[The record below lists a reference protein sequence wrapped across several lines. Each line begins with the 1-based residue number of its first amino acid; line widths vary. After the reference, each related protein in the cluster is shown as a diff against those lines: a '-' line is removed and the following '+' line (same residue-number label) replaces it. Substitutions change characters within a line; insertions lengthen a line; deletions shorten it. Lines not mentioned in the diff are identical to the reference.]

1 MVMQEGAMAEKS
13 DLQIYE
19 ISREDFEKLGRST
32 EEEVFIQTV
41 IELLHGLDDTRAKVI
56 RLDPDKLATYTRA
69 LEAAAQ
75 RIGLPVIVKTLSDGI
90 AIALETDEA
99 RARHIRQTALTQPPS
114 P

>member
-1 MVMQEGAMAEKS
+1 MVEKS

-69 LEAAAQ
+69 IEAAAQ
-75 RIGLPVIVKTLSDGI
+75 RIGLPVVIKTLSDGI